1 MIGKTVSLGRGN
13 EDNEQINQI
22 LKADNQIFSFQ
33 GYYEV
38 AGLQWR
44 HDEDSQLT
52 SFAIHI

>member
-38 AGLQWR
+38 AGLQ
-44 HDEDSQLT
+44 
-52 SFAIHI
+52 